1 MSAVELSEIAAG
13 DRLPDLELRL
23 TRPDVVRYSGASTD
37 FNPIHYSD
45 RIAKAIGLPGVVVHG
60 MWTMGAA
67 LRIVTDWVGD
77 PALVTSYFV
86 RFVNPVPVPDDDQG
100 TTVQVQAHVTDVT
113 DGVATIAIE
122 ATHDANKV
130 LGAAKATVRLAR

>member
-77 PALVTSYFV
+77 PARVASYFV
-86 RFVNPVPVPDDDQG
+86 RFVNPVPVPDDDDG
-100 TTVQVQAHVTDVT
+100 AIVQVSARVTAVTD
-113 DGVATIAIE
+113 DSATIAIE
-122 ATHDANKV
+122 ATHDGDKV
-130 LGAAKATVRLAR
+130 LGAAKAEIRL